1 MLDALSAPL
10 LTAQTAELDAAARV
24 VYRLEQTFRYTYDA
38 PVTDLRQRLVVLPPA
53 VHGDVH
59 RRLAT
64 LSVTGLEDGGVRRS
78 DRRDAFGNTVTRVR
92 ADRVAEGVEF
102 RLAAVLERVAPSAPH
117 AAHATAP
124 RTALRDPRLLAPT
137 HLTRP
142 DEAVVELAESLRRPE
157 NPLETAERVC
167 SAVHARFRYEFGTT
181 TTRTTAAQA
190 LAGGV
195 GVCQDY
201 AHVMIAVMRHLGIP
215 TRYVSGHLI
224 GQGGTHA
231 WVDVV
236 VPGLVEGRPG
246 AVAVAFDPCN
256 DKRAGGGHLTVA
268 VGRDYADVAPTSG
281 SYSGEGVR
289 GTLSSTRDLGVVS
302 IQP

>member
-10 LTAQTAELDAAARV
+10 LTAQTAELDAASRV
-24 VYRLEQTFRYTYDA
+24 TYRLAQTFRYTYDA
-38 PVTDLRQRLVVLPPA
+38 PVADLRQRLVVLPP
-53 VHGDVH
+53 VLHGDVH
-59 RRLAT
+59 RRVAS
-64 LSVTGLEDGGVRRS
+64 LSVSGLEDGAARRT
-78 DRRDAFGNTVTRVR
+78 DRRDAFGNIVTRVR
-92 ADRVAEGVEF
+92 ADAVAEHVEF
-102 RLAAVLERVAPSAPH
+102 ALTAVLERVVPAAPH
-117 AAHATAP
+117 EAHAVVSKA
-124 RTALRDPRLLAPT
+124 ALRDPRLLAPT
-137 HLTRP
+137 SLTAP
-142 DEAVVELAESLRRPE
+142 DAAIIELAESLRRPE
-157 NPLETAERVC
+157 NPVETAERVC

-201 AHVMIAVMRHLGIP
+201 AHVMISVMRHLGIP

-236 VPGLVEGRPG
+236 VPGLVEGQPG

-256 DKRAGGGHLTVA
+256 DKRAGAGHLTIA

-281 SYSGEGVR
+281 SYTGEGVR
-289 GTLSSTRDLGVVS
+289 GVLTSTRDLGVVS
-302 IQP
+302 IQA

>member
-10 LTAQTAELDAAARV
+10 LTAQTAELDAASRV
-24 VYRLEQTFRYTYDA
+24 TYRLEQTFRYTYDA

-59 RRLAT
+59 RRLASLT
-64 LSVTGLEDGGVRRS
+64 VTGLEDGAARRA

-92 ADRVAEGVEF
+92 ADRVADHVEF
-102 RLAAVLERVAPSAPH
+102 RLAAVLERVVPDAPH
-117 AAHATAP
+117 EAHATVP

-137 HLTRP
+137 ALTAP
-142 DEAVVELAESLRRPE
+142 DAAIVELAESLRRPE

-256 DKRAGGGHLTVA
+256 DKRAGAGHLTVA

-289 GTLSSTRDLGVVS
+289 GALASTRDLGVVS

>member
-1 MLDALSAPL
+1 MMLDALSAPL
-10 LTAQTAELDAAARV
+10 LAARTTELDEASRV
-24 VYRLEQTFRYTYDA
+24 TYRLEQTFRYGYDA
-38 PVTDLRQRLVVLPPA
+38 PVHDLRHRLVVMPPA
-53 VHGDVH
+53 RHGDVS

-64 LSVTGLEDGGVRRS
+64 LTVSGLPDGFDRT
-78 DRRDAFGNTVTRVR
+78 DRRDRWGNAVTTVR
-92 ADRVAEGVEF
+92 ADRVDDHVEF
-102 RLAAVLERVAPSAPH
+102 RLAAVLERVVVPGAPGHPVL
-117 AAHATAP
+117 P
-124 RTALRDPRLLAPT
+124 RTALHDARLLTPT
-137 HLTRP
+137 HLTTP

-167 SAVHARFRYEFGTT
+167 SAVHAAFTYRFGVTGF
-181 TTRTTAAQA
+181 RTTAAEA

-236 VPGLVEGRPG
+236 VPASMDSRRG
-246 AVAVAFDPCN
+246 AAAVAFDPCN
-256 DKRAGGGHLTVA
+256 DKRAGAGHLTIA
-268 VGRDYADVAPTSG
+268 TGRDYADVAPTSG
-281 SYSGEGVR
+281 SYSGEGVT
-289 GTLSSTRDLGVVS
+289 GSLSSTRDLGVVR
-302 IQP
+302 IEA

>member
-64 LSVTGLEDGGVRRS
+64 LTVSGLEDGGVRRS

-117 AAHATAP
+117 EAHATAP

>member
-10 LTAQTAELDAAARV
+10 LIAQTAELDAASRV
-24 VYRLEQTFRYTYDA
+24 TYRLEQTFRYTYDA

-59 RRLAT
+59 RRLASLT
-64 LSVTGLEDGGVRRS
+64 VTGLEDGAVRRT

-92 ADRVAEGVEF
+92 ADRVADHVEF
-102 RLAAVLERVAPSAPH
+102 RLAAVLERVVPTAAHEAH
-117 AAHATAP
+117 AAVP
-124 RTALRDPRLLAPT
+124 RTALRDPRLLTPT
-137 HLTRP
+137 ALTTP
-142 DEAVVELAESLRRPE
+142 DAAVVELAESLRRPE

-167 SAVHARFRYEFGTT
+167 SAVHAAFTYRFGTT

-236 VPGLVEGRPG
+236 VPGLVDGQPG

-256 DKRAGGGHLTVA
+256 DKRAGAGHLTIA
-268 VGRDYADVAPTSG
+268 VGRDYTDVAPVSG

-289 GTLSSTRDLGVVS
+289 GALASTRDLGVVS

>member
-10 LTAQTAELDAAARV
+10 LVAQAAELDASPRV
-24 VYRLEQTFRYTYDA
+24 TYRLEQTFRYAYDG
-38 PVTDLRQRLVVLPPA
+38 PVSDLRHRLVVLPPA
-53 VHGDVH
+53 RHGDVH

-64 LSVTGLEDGGVRRS
+64 LTVEGLTEGGHRRTDRLDRWGNEVT
-78 DRRDAFGNTVTRVR
+78 TVR
-92 ADRVAEGVEF
+92 APRVAEHVEF
-102 RLAAVLERVAPSAPH
+102 RLAAVLERVAGSGAVELG
-117 AAHATAP
+117 
-124 RTALRDPRLLAPT
+124 RSALRDSRLLTPT
-137 HLTRP
+137 ALTTP
-142 DEAVVELAESLRRPE
+142 DAAIVELAEQLRRPE

-167 SAVHARFRYEFGTT
+167 SAVHAAFTYRFGTT
-181 TTRTTAAQA
+181 STRTTAAEA

-236 VPGLVEGRPG
+236 VPGVVAGRPG

-256 DKRAGGGHLTVA
+256 DKRAGAAHLTVA
-268 VGRDYADVAPTSG
+268 VGRDYVDVAPTSG
-281 SYSGEGVR
+281 SYSGDGVV
-289 GTLSSTRDLGVVS
+289 GTLTSSRDLGVVS
-302 IQP
+302 LGV

>member
-10 LTAQTAELDAAARV
+10 LAARTAELDAAAKV
-24 VYRLEQTFRYTYDA
+24 TYRLEQTFRYSYDA
-38 PVTDLRQRLVVLPPA
+38 PVDDLRHRLVVMPPA
-53 VHGDVH
+53 RHGDVH

-64 LSVTGLEDGGVRRS
+64 LTVSGVPARRHRRT
-78 DRRDAFGNTVTRVR
+78 DRRDRWGNETTDVHAPRVT
-92 ADRVAEGVEF
+92 DHVEF
-102 RLAAVLERVAPSAPH
+102 RLAAVLERVVGSGAVELPWARLRDARLLTATPL
-117 AAHATAP
+117 TAP
-124 RTALRDPRLLAPT
+124 DAAI
-137 HLTRP
+137 
-142 DEAVVELAESLRRPE
+142 VELAESLRRPE

-167 SAVHARFRYEFGTT
+167 SAVHAASP
-181 TTRTTAAQA
+181 TATGRRRPAPPPPRRS
-190 LAGGV
+190 AGGV

-236 VPGLVEGRPG
+236 VPGNRADGGLG

-256 DKRAGGGHLTVA
+256 DKRAGAGHLTVA
-268 VGRDYADVAPTSG
+268 VGRDYTDVAPTSG
-281 SYSGEGVR
+281 SFSGPGVR
-289 GTLSSTRDLGVVS
+289 GTLTSTRDLGVVS
-302 IQP
+302 LSV

>member
-1 MLDALSAPL
+1 MLDAMSAPL
-10 LTAQTAELDAAARV
+10 LTAQAADLEAASRV
-24 VYRLEQTFRYTYDA
+24 VYRLEQTFRYSYDA
-38 PVTDLRQRLVVLPPA
+38 PVADLRQRLVVLPPA

-64 LSVTGLEDGGVRRS
+64 LSVTGPADGAWRRT
-78 DRRDAFGNTVTRVR
+78 DRRDAFGNTVTRVS
-92 ADRVAEGVEF
+92 ADRVAEHVEF
-102 RLAAVLERVAPSAPH
+102 RLAAVLERVVPACAHEAH
-117 AAHATAP
+117 AAVP
-124 RTALRDPRLLAPT
+124 RTALRDPRLLTPT
-137 HLTRP
+137 ALTAP

-167 SAVHARFRYEFGTT
+167 SAVHARFRYAPGTT
-181 TTRTTAAQA
+181 TFRTTAAQA

-201 AHVMIAVMRHLGIP
+201 AHVMIAVMRHLGVP

-256 DKRAGGGHLTVA
+256 DKRAGAGHLTVA

-281 SYSGEGVR
+281 SYRGEGVR
-289 GTLSSTRDLGVVS
+289 GTLTSARDLGVVS
-302 IQP
+302 LQP

>member
-10 LTAQTAELDAAARV
+10 LAARTAELDAAAKV
-24 VYRLEQTFRYTYDA
+24 TYRLEQTFRYSYDA
-38 PVTDLRQRLVVLPPA
+38 PVDDLRHRLVVMPPA
-53 VHGDVH
+53 RHGDVH

-64 LSVTGLEDGGVRRS
+64 LTVSGVPARRHRRT
-78 DRRDAFGNTVTRVR
+78 DRRDRWGNETTDVHAPRVT
-92 ADRVAEGVEF
+92 DHVEF
-102 RLAAVLERVAPSAPH
+102 RLAAVLERVVGSGAVELPWGRLRDTRLLTATPL
-117 AAHATAP
+117 TAP
-124 RTALRDPRLLAPT
+124 DAAI
-137 HLTRP
+137 
-142 DEAVVELAESLRRPE
+142 VELAESLRRPE

-167 SAVHARFRYEFGTT
+167 SAVHAAFTYRNGTT
-181 TTRTTAAQA
+181 TTRTTAAEA

-236 VPGLVEGRPG
+236 VPGNRADGGLG

-256 DKRAGGGHLTVA
+256 DKRAGAGHLTVA
-268 VGRDYADVAPTSG
+268 VGRDYTDVAPTSG
-281 SYSGEGVR
+281 SFSGPGVR
-289 GTLSSTRDLGVVS
+289 GTLTSTRDLGVVS
-302 IQP
+302 LSV

>member
-64 LSVTGLEDGGVRRS
+64 LTVSGLEDGGVRRT

-117 AAHATAP
+117 EAHATAP